1 MEVEADFEL
10 EKETKNT
17 VRYQEEVADGKPP
30 IVRTIYVQKWT
41 LPKPYPK
48 RIHIKI
54 TAE

>member
-1 MEVEADFEL
+1 MEFEADFEL

-17 VRYQEEVADGKPP
+17 VRYAEVTDGKPP

-54 TAE
+54 TAD